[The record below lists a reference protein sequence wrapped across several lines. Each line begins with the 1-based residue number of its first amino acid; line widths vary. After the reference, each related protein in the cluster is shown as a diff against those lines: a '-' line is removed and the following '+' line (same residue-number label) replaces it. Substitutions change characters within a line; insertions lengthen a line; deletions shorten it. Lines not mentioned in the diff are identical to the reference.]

1 MGKVLAILN
10 QKGGVGKT
18 TTAVN
23 LGFGLKQLGKKVLL
37 IDFDPQG
44 NLTFHLGYKD
54 KPNLTVY
61 ELLKTSAKL
70 ESVSFEDVVIHVGDN
85 IDLLPADSRL
95 SGADLTLGGV
105 TSREKLLKKAI
116 SPVRDN
122 YDAILIDCPPSLGF
136 LAINAMSVAD
146 GVIVP
151 IIPESLPLEG
161 VQALEESIEG
171 IQEEINPTLTID
183 GVVITKYDKRQ
194 NLSKEVIEALQGHF
208 GNKLFN
214 TYIHV
219 NVPLSEAPSFGK
231 DIFSYNPKCRGAEE
245 YLNLSKELLER
256 QVL

>member
-136 LAINAMSVAD
+136 LV
-146 GVIVP
+146 
-151 IIPESLPLEG
+151 
-161 VQALEESIEG
+161 
-171 IQEEINPTLTID
+171 
-183 GVVITKYDKRQ
+183 
-194 NLSKEVIEALQGHF
+194 
-208 GNKLFN
+208 
-214 TYIHV
+214 
-219 NVPLSEAPSFGK
+219 
-231 DIFSYNPKCRGAEE
+231 
-245 YLNLSKELLER
+245 
-256 QVL
+256 